1 MTLSSPTW
9 LCAGCWAPL
18 WGHLYYSAVGTIPAS
33 LSLTIPG
40 FQSHHR
46 FPSPFFALSHVP
58 YGSALY
64 FISWELWHGHSRA
77 HFIFWLFKNIFLK
90 FLIGGK
96 LLYNVVLV
104 FAIQKCKSVIISYI
118 YVCPLL
124 HQPSCPFHPTPLGL
138 LLFAFR
144 LPVRSLCFLPLNM
157 IRLL

>member
-104 FAIQKCKSVIISYI
+104 FAIQCELAVSIYMSPPSWTSLPPSTPSHPSRSSVSTG
-118 YVCPLL
+118 LT
-124 HQPSCPFHPTPLGL
+124 SLG
-138 LLFAFR
+138 
-144 LPVRSLCFLPLNM
+144 
-157 IRLL
+157 